1 MRWTSVS
8 LDVKLHIVIVQG
20 ALTNYVIGWRQGV
33 SKNITIGSHVTPMLT
48 EWFCTGSSTHFKH
61 IKLRF
66 GCLLLSLSHR
76 VDMPAALK
84 TMKMFEST
92 NGCYTKRED
101 NFLHCQRMKVVSY
114 FTFVRLFRLK

>member
-1 MRWTSVS
+1 MDICVTGCETAYCHSS
-8 LDVKLHIVIVQG
+8 GSINKLCD
-20 ALTNYVIGWRQGV
+20 RV